1 MRPKNYTT
9 KQRLSV
15 LETVVSKLYVKIT
28 EMDEELKQC
37 KNEKTNK
44 G

>member
-1 MRPKNYTT
+1 MKPKNYTT

-28 EMDEELKQC
+28 EMDNQINGTNEE
-37 KNEKTNK
+37 TDK

>member
-1 MRPKNYTT
+1 MKPKNYTT

-37 KNEKTNK
+37 KNEKTHK
-44 G
+44 S

>member
-1 MRPKNYTT
+1 MKPKNYTT

-28 EMDEELKQC
+28 EMDEQLKEC
-37 KNEKTNK
+37 RNEKIDK

>member
-1 MRPKNYTT
+1 MKPKNYTT

-37 KNEKTNK
+37 RNEKTDK

>member
-1 MRPKNYTT
+1 MKPKNYTT

-37 KNEKTNK
+37 RNEKTNK

>member
-1 MRPKNYTT
+1 MKPKNYTT

>member
-1 MRPKNYTT
+1 MKPKNYTT

-37 KNEKTNK
+37 RNEKIDK

>member
-1 MRPKNYTT
+1 MKPKNYTT

-28 EMDEELKQC
+28 EMDKQLNGTNEE
-37 KNEKTNK
+37 TDK

>member
-1 MRPKNYTT
+1 MKAKNYTT

-44 G
+44 V

>member
-1 MRPKNYTT
+1 MKPKNYTT

-15 LETVVSKLYVKIT
+15 LENVVSKLYVKIT

>member
-1 MRPKNYTT
+1 MKAKNYTT

-28 EMDEELKQC
+28 EMDKELKEC
-37 KNEKTNK
+37 RNEKIDK

>member
-1 MRPKNYTT
+1 MKPKNYTT

-15 LETVVSKLYVKIT
+15 LETVVSKVYVKIT
-28 EMDEELKQC
+28 EMDEELKEC
-37 KNEKTNK
+37 RNEKIDK